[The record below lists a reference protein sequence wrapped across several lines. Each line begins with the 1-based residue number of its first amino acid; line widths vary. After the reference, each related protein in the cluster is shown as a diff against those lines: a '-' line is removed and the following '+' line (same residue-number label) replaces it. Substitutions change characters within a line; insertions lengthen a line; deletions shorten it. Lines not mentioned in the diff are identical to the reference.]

1 MKVSSLWSM
10 FNKCVSKV
18 VLPGHGPFAAPRR
31 TPAGRPFGRRSGW
44 SPVLCL
50 ALSRRVVGLSLM
62 ARPDTHAA
70 KVAIVSPPAVCIYLS
85 IPPPSKL
92 RLVAVSK
99 PHRAGSR
106 RKCSLGANTFSNQDA
121 RDIDQRICQ
130 MGILKTKRALAK
142 PPLLMS

>member
-1 MKVSSLWSM
+1 VKVSSLWSM

-62 ARPDTHAA
+62 ARPDTHDAS
-70 KVAIVSPPAVCIYLS
+70 KVAPSCPPAILFKIRDKIVGDGDGVGGLGDGGGGEGEGGGGISATNRSLLGET
-85 IPPPSKL
+85 PPPFFY
-92 RLVAVSK
+92 RFF
-99 PHRAGSR
+99 
-106 RKCSLGANTFSNQDA
+106 SLLNF
-121 RDIDQRICQ
+121 
-130 MGILKTKRALAK
+130 ILC
-142 PPLLMS
+142 